1 MSEASAQRRPV
12 ARPRM
17 DGVVAVLVT
26 PYLDGTRAVDEP
38 AVRLLT
44 RRLEVAGIRTL
55 TALGNTAEVHQ
66 LTPDERVSVLRAV
79 AADRQEATLIAGLA
93 GSLGGALD
101 DAARARDLGYDAVMI
116 HEPAEPF
123 GDGGGVARYFQQ
135 ICERVALPVVL
146 YVRSTRL
153 SREALTELAS
163 SPSVIAVKYARPD
176 LTTLAEMLDGG
187 AAQHCAW
194 INGSAEGRVAAF
206 AELGV
211 TAFTSGIANVRP
223 DVALA
228 VHAAV
233 AGGDQVRL
241 RRLID
246 LVAPVEALRTEEHGR
261 FNVDVLK
268 EMLRVEGIEAGDV
281 RPPHSPL
288 TPAARESLRSAV
300 ATWPTEADLPAWLAG
315 DATTFPQVGT

>member
-1 MSEASAQRRPV
+1 MPESAVQQHLAERPT
-12 ARPRM
+12 M
-17 DGVVAVLVT
+17 DGVVAVLLT
-26 PYLDGTRAVDEP
+26 PYVHGTSAVDE
-38 AVRLLT
+38 ATIRLLT
-44 RRLEVAGIRTL
+44 RRLEVAGIRTI

-79 AADRQEATLIAGLA
+79 AAARQEATLIAGLA
-93 GSLGGALD
+93 GSLGGTLEEAS
-101 DAARARDLGYDAVMI
+101 RAYDLGYDAVML

-123 GDGGGVARYFQQ
+123 GDGDGIARYFGQ

-153 SREALTELAS
+153 SNEALTELVA

-176 LTTLAEMLDGG
+176 LTTLAALLDGG
-187 AAQHCAW
+187 AAQHCTW
-194 INGSAEGRVAAF
+194 INGSAEAKVPAF
-206 AELGV
+206 AELGI

-228 VHAAV
+228 VHAAA

-241 RRLID
+241 RQLIE
-246 LVAPVEALRTEEHGR
+246 LVAPVEALRNEVHAR
-261 FNVDVLK
+261 FNVAVLK
-268 EMLRVEGIEAGDV
+268 ELLRAEGIETGGV

-288 TPAARESLRSAV
+288 TSAATESLRSAV
-300 ATWPTEADLPAWLAG
+300 ATWPKPDL
-315 DATTFPQVGT
+315 ATPRSSGARGTG